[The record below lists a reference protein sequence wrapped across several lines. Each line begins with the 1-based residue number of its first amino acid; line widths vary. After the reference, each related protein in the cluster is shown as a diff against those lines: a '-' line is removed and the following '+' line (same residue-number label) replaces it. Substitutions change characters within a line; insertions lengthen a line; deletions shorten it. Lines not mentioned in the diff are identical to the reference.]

1 MTQQSKK
8 QSTANKQVKTVMVTG
23 ASSGFGLESA
33 RRFAAKGHKV
43 IVAARRKERL
53 LDLQKE
59 LESEF
64 GQGTIYVMPLDVTS
78 DEQIDAMIDEL
89 PTEFAEIDILVNN
102 AGLALGLE
110 PAHRANLDD
119 WHRMVDTNI
128 KGLYLMTR
136 KLLPGM
142 VERKQGHIIN
152 IGSIAGNYAYPGG
165 NAYGATKAFVK
176 QFTRNLRAD
185 LLGTQVRVTNIE
197 PGLAETEFSLVRF
210 EGDKDKADDV
220 YKGTEPLTAEDI
232 AEAVIW
238 AAEQP
243 QHVNINS
250 IELMPTSQAW
260 ASLAIDKVLG

>member
-1 MTQQSKK
+1 MFDAIPEEYSK
-8 QSTANKQVKTVMVTG
+8 
-23 ASSGFGLESA
+23 
-33 RRFAAKGHKV
+33 
-43 IVAARRKERL
+43 
-53 LDLQKE
+53 
-59 LESEF
+59 
-64 GQGTIYVMPLDVTS
+64 
-78 DEQIDAMIDEL
+78 
-89 PTEFAEIDILVNN
+89 IDILVNN

-110 PAHRANLDD
+110 PAHQADLTD
-119 WHRMVDTNI
+119 WNRMVDTNI

-136 KLLPGM
+136 KILPGM
-142 VERKQGHIIN
+142 VERKSGHIIN

-176 QFTRNLRAD
+176 QFSRNLRAD

-210 EGDKDKADDV
+210 HGDKDKADNV
-220 YKGTEPLTAEDI
+220 YKGANPLTAEDI
-232 AEAVIW
+232 AESVLW

-260 ASLAIDKVLG
+260 AALAIDKVLG

>member
-1 MTQQSKK
+1 MPS
-8 QSTANKQVKTVMVTG
+8 VKTIMVTG
-23 ASSGFGLESA
+23 ASSGFGLETA
-33 RRFAAKGHKV
+33 RRFAEKGHKV

-53 LDLQKE
+53 EGLKKT
-59 LESEF
+59 LEEQF
-64 GQGTIYVMPLDVTS
+64 GQGKIHVLPLDVTS
-78 DEQIDAMIDEL
+78 EKQIDTLFSEL
-89 PTEFAEIDILVNN
+89 PEAFSKIDILVNN

-110 PAHRANLDD
+110 PAHEANLED

-142 VERKQGHIIN
+142 VERRCGHIIN

-185 LLGTQVRVTNIE
+185 LLGTQIRVTNIE

-210 EGDKDKADDV
+210 GGDKEKADQV
-220 YKGTEPLTAEDI
+220 YRDTAPLTAEDI
-232 AEAVIW
+232 AEAVLW

-243 QHVNINS
+243 QHVNVNS

-260 ASLAIDKVLG
+260 AALAVDKVQG

>member
-1 MTQQSKK
+1 MTNNKTTKK
-8 QSTANKQVKTVMVTG
+8 VKTVMVTG
-23 ASSGFGLESA
+23 ASSGFGLETA
-33 RRFAAKGHKV
+33 RRFAGEGHRV

-53 LDLQKE
+53 ETLKRELDE
-59 LESEF
+59 EF
-64 GQGTIYVMPLDVTS
+64 GTDTVFVMPLDVTS
-78 DEQIDAMIDEL
+78 EEQIDAMMASL
-89 PTEFAEIDILVNN
+89 PEAFSEIDVLVNN

-110 PAHRANLDD
+110 PAHEANLDD

-136 KLLPGM
+136 KILPGM
-142 VERKQGHIIN
+142 VERRHGHIIN

-185 LLGTQVRVTNIE
+185 LLGTQIRVTNIE

-210 EGDKDKADDV
+210 DGDKDKADDV

-260 ASLAIDKVLG
+260 AALAIDKIQG

>member
-1 MTQQSKK
+1 MTTNNSTKK
-8 QSTANKQVKTVMVTG
+8 VKTVMVTG
-23 ASSGFGLESA
+23 ASSGFGLETA
-33 RRFAAKGHKV
+33 RRFAEKGHRV

-53 LDLQKE
+53 ESLKQDLDE
-59 LESEF
+59 EF
-64 GQGTIYVMPLDVTS
+64 GVDTVFVMPLDVTS
-78 DEQIDAMIDEL
+78 EAQIDEMLASL
-89 PTEFAEIDILVNN
+89 PGAFSEVDVLVNN

-110 PAHRANLDD
+110 PAHEANLDD

-136 KLLPGM
+136 KILPGM
-142 VERKQGHIIN
+142 VERRHGHIIN

-185 LLGTQVRVTNIE
+185 LLGTHIRVTNVE

-210 EGDKDKADDV
+210 NGDQEKADNV
-220 YKGTEPLTAEDI
+220 YQGTEPLTAQDI

-260 ASLAIDKVLG
+260 AALALDKIQG